1 MAGPHEQNYVGSDA
15 LLRGDTWPLTSIAVE
30 FEDGFTLE
38 TPGVVLRSTIKR
50 HLIDVDPGIAQVDSA
65 ALGGITILSSTTY
78 RVVFLD
84 PVTALIAPGRYHYD
98 VVIDFSPVH
107 SETLEYGIIE
117 VIGDAT
123 RTTL

>member
-1 MAGPHEQNYVGSDA
+1 MAGPHEQNYVGAES
-15 LLRGDTWPLTSIAVE
+15 LLRGDTWLLASSAVA
-30 FEDGFTLE
+30 FDDGLTLE

-50 HLIDVDPGIAQVDSA
+50 HLDDPDPGLAQVNSA
-65 ALGGITILSSTTY
+65 QLGGITVLSTTTY
-78 RVVFLD
+78 LVAYLD
-84 PVTALIAPGRYHYD
+84 TVTAVIEPGRYHYD

-107 SETLEYGIIE
+107 SETLEWGVID